1 MSLIVEDGTGMET
14 AESYASV
21 AQADARLAALGMT
34 NWATITP
41 TEKEQA
47 LRRATVAMVQFCGG
61 RWKGT
66 RLYRVQAL
74 DWPRYGVEV
83 DGYAVPSTEVP
94 VDVRNACI
102 DLAIKAAAGDLNP
115 DLSRAVK
122 REKVGPL
129 ETEYADY
136 SPQSTRY
143 RALEQALSSYLRGS
157 GASVPL
163 YRA

>member
-47 LRRATVAMVQFCGG
+47 LRRATVAMVQFFGG

-66 RLYRVQAL
+66 RLYRAQAL
-74 DWPRYGVEV
+74 DWPRYGAEV
-83 DGYAVPSTEVP
+83 DGHVIPSTEVP

-115 DLSRAVK
+115 DIGSAVK